1 MSRCKFCV
9 ASTAQ
14 TSLHCVGSSTA
25 ACIFEANAAALCLQV
40 GVLAHVAGC
49 DDALPLSRTAG
60 HLRISELAKL
70 VERAPELAVGDVAHG
85 GVLFSDGIER
95 IFTAPGALDR
105 RRHGIERRQPAVAC
119 RWFSAHSSQH

>member
-1 MSRCKFCV
+1 M
-9 ASTAQ
+9 
-14 TSLHCVGSSTA
+14 L
-25 ACIFEANAAALCLQV
+25 LQV
-40 GVLAHVAGC
+40 GVLAHIAGC
-49 DDALPLSRTAG
+49 DDAFPLSRTTG
-60 HLRISELAKL
+60 HLRLSELAKL
-70 VERAPELAVGDVAHG
+70 VDEGEHA